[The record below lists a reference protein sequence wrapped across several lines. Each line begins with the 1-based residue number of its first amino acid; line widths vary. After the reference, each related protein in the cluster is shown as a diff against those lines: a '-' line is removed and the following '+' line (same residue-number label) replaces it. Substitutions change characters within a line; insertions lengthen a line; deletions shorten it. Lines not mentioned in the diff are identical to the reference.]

1 MPRKIKSS
9 LDNRTARLKLAVQ
22 RKPHAW
28 TTISKGVGIAYRRN
42 QTIGAWVVRG
52 RNHGKPGYWTT
63 NLPGVPDDFEDANG
77 DTVLNYH
84 QACDK
89 ARVIGRGETDQ
100 NHRPSSWG
108 AAIDAYEA
116 DLKARDGSL
125 INASRLRGHL
135 TAKLLASPVALLT
148 AKELQR
154 WRDALLASGLKR
166 PTVRRIL
173 AVAKASLNLAAR
185 LDPRIVNRP
194 WNVGLSG
201 IHQSHATVS
210 RVISDAEVLAIVD
223 AAYDLDPA
231 FGLIT
236 DVLASTG
243 TRTKQACGLLV
254 GDLQNGG
261 FPRLLIPS
269 SRKGGK
275 GRKSVRKPV
284 PITAT
289 LAAKLHTVADG
300 RPLDAPLLRRSDGT
314 PWNPER
320 MELSRLFAEVAK
332 RVGVNETAYCLRH
345 SSIVRS
351 LIAGTPTRVVA
362 ANHDTSTVQLERVYS
377 AFISDHSDAVSRKGL
392 LDTGRP
398 AQANVVALAGRQ

>member
-1 MPRKIKSS
+1 MPRKIRSS

-89 ARVIGRGETDQ
+89 ARAIGRGETDQ

-135 TAKLLASPVALLT
+135 TAKL
-148 AKELQR
+148 
-154 WRDALLASGLKR
+154 
-166 PTVRRIL
+166 
-173 AVAKASLNLAAR
+173 
-185 LDPRIVNRP
+185 
-194 WNVGLSG
+194 
-201 IHQSHATVS
+201 
-210 RVISDAEVLAIVD
+210 
-223 AAYDLDPA
+223 
-231 FGLIT
+231 
-236 DVLASTG
+236 LASTG